1 MLQKIDVMD
10 YLSLAM
16 GALLGGLAT
25 LLIMLLQKRNKQQS
39 ANTQNAVLQSTINRL
54 EEDIILLRENLQ
66 AEESERRVA
75 EQNTATLK
83 ADNQHLQEQLEKQT
97 AQLTTLQD
105 QFAKD
110 FQLVAQKILD
120 QNSEKFTEQ
129 NRLQIDRILQPL
141 REKIDS
147 FEKKVDDTNKE
158 HLSRHSALTE
168 QIKSL
173 KEMSEQLG
181 QEALNLTQAL
191 KGDTKKQ
198 GNWGEIMLE
207 RILESSGL
215 RKDEE
220 YQLQVNS
227 THDDGRRVQPDA
239 VVLLPDDKHIIID
252 AKVSL
257 VHYEKCVNA
266 ASREEQERFQA
277 LHIQSVKS
285 HIKGLSEK
293 QYPQANGFQSPDFVL
308 LFLPIEASLGVA
320 LSGDQDLFT
329 YAWDRKIVLVTP
341 STLLATLRTI
351 AAIWKQER
359 QNRNALEIAEES
371 GKLYDKLVGFLEDM
385 DKIRKGIDTSREAYD
400 KAFNKLRSG
409 RGNLIGKAE
418 KIKALGANA
427 SKQIP
432 NHLSGHED

>member
-1 MLQKIDVMD
+1 MD
-10 YLSLAM
+10 LLSLLI
-16 GALLGGLAT
+16 GIGLGVVIGVLILLLR
-25 LLIMLLQKRNKQQS
+25 QRQQQQS
-39 ANTQNAVLQSTINRL
+39 ISTQNAVLQATISQWKDQYRAL
-54 EEDIILLRENLQ
+54 QQTVQEEEEVRRAAERE
-66 AEESERRVA
+66 S
-75 EQNTATLK
+75 ATLRAEK
-83 ADNQHLQEQLEKQT
+83 LHLTQELDTQRRQLQELEARFTKE
-97 AQLTTLQD
+97 
-105 QFAKD
+105 

-129 NRLQIDRILQPL
+129 NRLQIDRLLQPFK
-141 REKIDS
+141 EKLTA
-147 FEKKVDDTNKE
+147 FEKKVEDTNKE

-173 KEMSEQLG
+173 KAMSEQLG

-191 KGDTKKQ
+191 KGDTKQQ

-239 VVLLPDDKHIIID
+239 VIFLPDDKHVIID

-257 VHYEKCVNA
+257 VHYEQCVNA
-266 ASREEQERFQA
+266 DSLEEQEHFQR
-277 LHIQSVKS
+277 LHIQSVKQ
-285 HIKGLSEK
+285 HIKGLSDK
-293 QYPQANGFQSPDFVL
+293 QYPQARDFTSPDFVL

-320 LSGDQDLFT
+320 LSTDQDLFT
-329 YAWDRKIVLVTP
+329 YAWERQIVLVTP

-359 QNRNALEIAEES
+359 QNRNALEIAQEG

-385 DKIRKGIDTSREAYD
+385 ERIKKGLDTSSEAYD

-409 RGNLIGKAE
+409 RGNLIGRAE
-418 KIKALGANA
+418 KIRELGANA

-432 NHLSGHED
+432 GSFTHDEEEMP